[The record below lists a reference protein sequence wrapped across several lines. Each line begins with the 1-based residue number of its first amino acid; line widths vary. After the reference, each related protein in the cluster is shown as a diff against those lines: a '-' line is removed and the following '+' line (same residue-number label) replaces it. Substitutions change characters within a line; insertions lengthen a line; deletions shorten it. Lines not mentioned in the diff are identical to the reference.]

1 VRKRSYLGR
10 TSLTGTLLVI
20 AAARGVPLF
29 AQLGAPAT
37 PKAASSPPPAANG
50 PVSSMGGNYQGSVAT
65 GQATAAPID
74 LSLSDAI
81 GRGLKTNLGI
91 LTTSESVSNVSAQR
105 KRVLSGLLPNLTGDY
120 TQSYN
125 RVNLAAEGF
134 HFSAPPGIGFSI
146 PTIVTFGSVDT
157 RANLAQSVVNF
168 QKLRNL
174 KSADVSV
181 HAAQLSVQDSRDL
194 VVEAVGNA
202 YLLIISDMARVD
214 AAQAQV
220 DTSQVLFN
228 RAVDQHAAGVAP
240 AIDQLRAEV
249 QLRTDQ
255 QTLLASKNQYEKDKL
270 VLGRVIGLPP
280 GQLFNTTDRL
290 PVSPLNGITTEDA
303 LRQAYANRADF
314 KAAEE
319 QVRAAE
325 IARSASVAAY
335 YPTVDLS
342 GNFGD
347 AGVNVG
353 ISHNVWNVTGALN
366 FTIFDGGRIRSDI
379 EEADSTLRQRKNDL
393 GDLRGQIDQQVRTAL
408 LDLQSAADQVAVAQ
422 RNQVLAHET
431 LDQSRDRFTAGV
443 TDNLEVVQAQ
453 QSVVTADVNLISATY
468 QHNLAKIELAR
479 ALGMAEQNIARFT
492 VH

>member
-280 GQLFNTTDRL
+280 GQLFNTTDRM
-290 PVSPLNGITTEDA
+290 PFSPLNGITTEDA

-353 ISHNVWNVTGALN
+353 I
-366 FTIFDGGRIRSDI
+366 
-379 EEADSTLRQRKNDL
+379 
-393 GDLRGQIDQQVRTAL
+393 
-408 LDLQSAADQVAVAQ
+408 
-422 RNQVLAHET
+422 
-431 LDQSRDRFTAGV
+431 
-443 TDNLEVVQAQ
+443 
-453 QSVVTADVNLISATY
+453 
-468 QHNLAKIELAR
+468 
-479 ALGMAEQNIARFT
+479 
-492 VH
+492 